1 MPSLTNV
8 TLPHAFES
16 VRVIR
21 INSILFEVK
30 WWIDAGE
37 LIEHPGI
44 VSAFHPTVHSV
55 DELNAVV
62 SNVESITVDGCNDAS
77 LTVLNLTQFVHLKEL
92 EVNDDSLS
100 SVNEVYLIGLP
111 ELERVMIGMNSFTK
125 YKNSWGNDSTR
136 HFYLKV
142 CPQLKELMI
151 GRYSFSDYSVIE
163 IENVERL
170 EVIEMGE
177 MNEWSYNFRYASLE
191 LKSDIDAL
199 KWWIDLSSLK
209 SVLFGSSAFNDCSR
223 AVFESD

>member
-1 MPSLTNV
+1 M
-8 TLPHAFES
+8 
-16 VRVIR
+16 
-21 INSILFEVK
+21 
-30 WWIDAGE
+30 
-37 LIEHPGI
+37 
-44 VSAFHPTVHSV
+44 

-136 HFYLKV
+136 HFYLKD

-163 IENVERL
+163 IENVEKL

-177 MNEWSYNFRYASLE
+177 MNEWSYSFRYASLE

-199 KWWIDLSSLK
+199 K
-209 SVLFGSSAFNDCSR
+209 
-223 AVFESD
+223 